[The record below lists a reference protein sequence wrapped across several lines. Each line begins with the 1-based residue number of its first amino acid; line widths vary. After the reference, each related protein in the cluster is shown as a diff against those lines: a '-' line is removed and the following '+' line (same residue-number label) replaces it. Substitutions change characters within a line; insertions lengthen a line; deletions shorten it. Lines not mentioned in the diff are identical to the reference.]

1 MGLMALLE
9 SGIDW
14 SLEVFSI
21 NGTDSVIDS
30 FLMDKWRHMSI
41 VIDKCH

>member
-1 MGLMALLE
+1 MGLMAPLE

-30 FLMDKWRHMSI
+30 CLWTNGAI
-41 VIDKCH
+41 CQ